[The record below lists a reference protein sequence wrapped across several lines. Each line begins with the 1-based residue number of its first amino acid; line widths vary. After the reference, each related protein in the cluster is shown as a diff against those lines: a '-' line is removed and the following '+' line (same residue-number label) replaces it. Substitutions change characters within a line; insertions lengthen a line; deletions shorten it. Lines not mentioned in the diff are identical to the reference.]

1 METDAPEQRG
11 HARRL
16 ARSTAFFSFA
26 TGLSRVLGL
35 VREVVA
41 ARYFGVSAAMSAF
54 TIAFQVPNLIR
65 ALVADSALQG
75 AFVPIFTELIDRGE
89 RREAFRVA
97 SSLFFLIL
105 LVLGA
110 LTALFT
116 IFAEPLMS
124 LFAPGFDDN
133 PALKDLTVHLAQ
145 LMFPIVVLL
154 ALSGLVVGMLNS
166 FDHFSVPALA
176 PVAWNAVIIAALVG
190 LVPVLPEDDE
200 IYAYAIGILLGT
212 IVQFLLPLPW
222 LRGRGGHL
230 TFRLDWRDER
240 VRRVLKLMLPV
251 TIALGLINL
260 SLLINSLFG
269 TLVSDEAPA
278 AIDKAFRI
286 YQLPQGLFS
295 ISIATVLFP
304 TLARFAARG
313 AHDDLRRTMAN
324 GVRQICLLLIPS
336 AVLMA
341 VLAEPIT
348 RLVYQRG
355 AFGPEAT
362 DLVAEALVW
371 WSISLPFQGVSLL
384 FSRTFFS
391 LQQPWATTALAGL
404 NLVVN
409 AVVAA
414 ALYGPFGIAGI
425 VDRDRGGHR
434 GHVRGP
440 GPGCCAASSAAS
452 RGGEPRS
459 PPWRCWR
466 RPRRSPPRPT
476 GSGTASTRCSARRS
490 WPRPCPCSPQS
501 RWAWSCT
508 RPPCGSCGCR
518 RRARSG
524 GCSQAAADPGKNRA
538 MSPEEKMDVEAQI
551 DCLNKA
557 LRLQHRS
564 VLMYSVTA
572 GSVIGLEYQAHADK
586 MRAHALSE
594 LEDATRLVEKITAL
608 GGIPTTD
615 VAPIEFK
622 EDPAHAL
629 DQLVECEGETLEA
642 LQAAI
647 EPTGREA
654 ASEAVEHRLEHMIMR
669 KQEQVDY
676 LLRAR
681 RRP

>member
-41 ARYFGVSAAMSAF
+41 ASYFGVSAAMSAF
-54 TIAFQVPNLIR
+54 TIAFQVPNLVR

-75 AFVPIFTELIDRGE
+75 AFVPVFTELLERGE

-133 PALKDLTVHLAQ
+133 PALQDLTVHLAQ

-212 IVQFLLPLPW
+212 VVQFLLPLPW

-355 AFGPEAT
+355 AFGAEAT
-362 DLVAEALVW
+362 DLVAEAMVW

-391 LQQPWATTALAGL
+391 LQRPWATTALAGV
-404 NLVVN
+404 NLAVN
-409 AVVAA
+409 AV
-414 ALYGPFGIAGI
+414 AGRRPLRP
-425 VDRDRGGHR
+425 VRDRR
-434 GHVRGP
+434 
-440 GPGCCAASSAAS
+440 AS
-452 RGGEPRS
+452 
-459 PPWRCWR
+459 
-466 RPRRSPPRPT
+466 
-476 GSGTASTRCSARRS
+476 
-490 WPRPCPCSPQS
+490 
-501 RWAWSCT
+501 
-508 RPPCGSCGCR
+508 
-518 RRARSG
+518 
-524 GCSQAAADPGKNRA
+524 
-538 MSPEEKMDVEAQI
+538 
-551 DCLNKA
+551 
-557 LRLQHRS
+557 
-564 VLMYSVTA
+564 
-572 GSVIGLEYQAHADK
+572 
-586 MRAHALSE
+586 
-594 LEDATRLVEKITAL
+594 
-608 GGIPTTD
+608 
-615 VAPIEFK
+615 
-622 EDPAHAL
+622 
-629 DQLVECEGETLEA
+629 
-642 LQAAI
+642 
-647 EPTGREA
+647 
-654 ASEAVEHRLEHMIMR
+654 
-669 KQEQVDY
+669 
-676 LLRAR
+676 
-681 RRP
+681 